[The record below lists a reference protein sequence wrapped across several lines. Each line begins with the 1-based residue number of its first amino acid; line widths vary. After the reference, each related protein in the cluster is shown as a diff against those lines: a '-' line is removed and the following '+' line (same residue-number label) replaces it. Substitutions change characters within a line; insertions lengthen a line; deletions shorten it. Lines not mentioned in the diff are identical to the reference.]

1 MSLRIHPV
9 SEAGFAPAV
18 RADGHPLSFLEFGV
32 LRLTPMNPG
41 ITLTFPDR
49 EAVILLLQGAATVR
63 GGELSGDMGPRG
75 SVFDDLP
82 WAVYIPPGV
91 ALDVRVH
98 ESMLAAVASAPATAH
113 KRVQLISPSHISE
126 RVVGANNWTR
136 KVRSVVDQRVSERLL
151 VGETV
156 NPPGNW
162 SSYPPHKHDRLTDS
176 GELPM
181 EEVYYYTVRPDSGF
195 GLQLIYSAPDDPE
208 SLDQIYRVRGGD
220 VVLLPRG
227 YHPVV
232 AAAGYELHYVWAI
245 AGPRVASGAWSD
257 DPAHAWIRQLEHG
270 R

>member
-1 MSLRIHPV
+1 MSLRIHPTP
-9 SEAGFAPAV
+9 EAGFAAAV

-32 LRLTPMNPG
+32 LGLTPTNPV
-41 ITLTFPDR
+41 ITLAFPDR
-49 EAVILLLQGAATVR
+49 EAVLLLLQGAATVH
-63 GGELSGDMGPRG
+63 GGEQGGNVGPRR

-91 ALDVRVH
+91 PLEVRAR
-98 ESMLAAVASAPATAH
+98 ESILAAVATAPSAART
-113 KRVQLISPSHISE
+113 RVQLISPDLVSE

-162 SSYPPHKHDRLTDS
+162 SSYPPHKHDRLTDA

-195 GLQLIYSAPDDPE
+195 GLQLIYSTPDDPE
-208 SLDQIYRVRGGD
+208 TLDQIYRVRGGD
-220 VVLLPRG
+220 IVLLPRG

-245 AGPRVASGAWSD
+245 AGPRVANGAWSD
-257 DPAHAWIRQLEHG
+257 DPAHAWIRQQEHG

>member
-1 MSLRIHPV
+1 MSLRIHPIP
-9 SEAGFAPAV
+9 EPGFAAAV
-18 RADGHPLSFLEFGV
+18 RADGHPLSLLEFGV
-32 LRLTPMNPG
+32 LQLTPTNPVT
-41 ITLTFPDR
+41 TLMFPDR
-49 EAVILLLQGAATVR
+49 EAVLLLLEGAATVR
-63 GGELSGDMGPRG
+63 GGKQGGDVGPRG

-91 ALDVRVH
+91 ALEVRGR
-98 ESMLAAVASAPATAH
+98 ESMLAVVATAPATAR
-113 KRVQLISPSHISE
+113 KRVQLISPNQVSE

-136 KVRSVVDQRVSERLL
+136 TVRSVVDQRVSDRLL

-162 SSYPPHKHDRLTDS
+162 SSYPPHKHDRLTDA

-181 EEVYYYTVRPDSGF
+181 EEVYYYRVRPESGF
-195 GLQLIYSAPDDPE
+195 GLQLIYSAPEDSE
-208 SLDQIYRVRGGD
+208 SLDQIYRVRSGD
-220 VVLLPRG
+220 LVLLPRG

-245 AGPRVASGAWSD
+245 AGPRVTSGAWSD

>member
-1 MSLRIHPV
+1 MSLRIRPIPD
-9 SEAGFAPAV
+9 SEFVAAV
-18 RADGHPLSFLEFGV
+18 HADGHPLSFLEFGV
-32 LRLTPMNPG
+32 LRLTPATPM
-41 ITLTFPDR
+41 ITLAFPGR
-49 EAVILLLQGAATVR
+49 EAVLLLLEGAATVR
-63 GGELSGDMGPRG
+63 SGEHAGDLGPRE

-82 WAVYIPPGV
+82 WAVYIPPGGT
-91 ALDVRVH
+91 LDVRVR
-98 ESMLAAVASAPATAH
+98 ESMMAAVATAPAAAH
-113 KRVQLISPSHISE
+113 RHVQLISPHHMSE

-136 KVRSVVDQRVSERLL
+136 RVRSVIDQTVSERLL

-162 SSYPPHKHDRLTDS
+162 SSYPPHKHDRLTDA

-195 GLQLIYSAPDDPE
+195 GLQMIYSAPDDPE

-220 VVLLPRG
+220 LVLLPRG

>member
-98 ESMLAAVASAPATAH
+98 ESMLAAVATAPATAH
-113 KRVQLISPSHISE
+113 KRVQLISPSHMSE